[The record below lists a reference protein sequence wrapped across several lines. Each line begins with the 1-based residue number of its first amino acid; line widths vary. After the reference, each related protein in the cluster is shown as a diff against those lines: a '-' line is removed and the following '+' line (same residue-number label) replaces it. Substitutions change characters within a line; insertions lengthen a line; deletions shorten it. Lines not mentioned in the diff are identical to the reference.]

1 MMPRVEDQY
10 LDVLQNIEFAIVA
23 VYREH
28 GEMSDY
34 DVMRVL
40 EAVIDSYRGEIIGR
54 PPRDFGLSDR
64 ERLLGDAVRRMCEWR
79 LGRMGSPVGPAGLQD
94 PALDPTTP
102 DVIILCLKRILK
114 SVKSWNK
121 DGGRQGYLNFVIGYV
136 K

>member
-1 MMPRVEDQY
+1 MPRVEDQY
-10 LDVLQNIEFAIVA
+10 PDVLQNIEFAIVA
-23 VYREH
+23 VYRVH

-40 EAVIDSYRGEIIGR
+40 EALIDCYRGEKIGR

-64 ERLLGDAVRRMCEWR
+64 ERLLEDAVRRMCEWR
-79 LGRMGSPVGPAGLQD
+79 LGRMSSPIGRTGSQD
-94 PALDPTTP
+94 TALEPTTP

-121 DGGRQGYLNFVIGYV
+121 DGGRQGYLDFVIRYV